1 MKDVSDEI
9 RTALMEAAAWD
20 RVGVETSFLVEAV
33 EEEEAPED
41 ASEGSEEEQEGEAEA
56 APEEAA
62 ADDSDDSDEESLD
75 EASDIDLLH
84 ALLSEMDDS
93 EVMKHVKLIIN
104 TVKEASDV
112 IEEEEAEAEAV
123 A

>member
-20 RVGVETSFLVEAV
+20 RVGVEPSFISEAV
-33 EEEEAPED
+33 EEEEAPEE

-56 APEEAA
+56 APEAA
-62 ADDSDDSDEESLD
+62 ADDDSDDSDEESLD

>member
-20 RVGVETSFLVEAV
+20 RVGVAPSFLVAAV

-62 ADDSDDSDEESLD
+62 DDDSDDSDEESLD